1 MRRHSSPP
9 CDACPRGLN
18 RTTAR
23 QEARFGGLFLW
34 PKFTS
39 CELRATS
46 CGLPKFTSYELPGCV
61 PGRCP
66 SEREICAQI
75 ARNAAVLRACACYP
89 EGVLGVSCLGWG
101 LFGWVVFASSVFLLR
116 TFAPLPVPYPPNH
129 PCPTRCAV
137 RAQKRENVCAIVA
150 CGHPRM
156 CVLRV
161 PVRVRLRPHVYVIP
175 TPEIT
180 HQFFQRVQTV
190 YPESCR

>member
-23 QEARFGGLFLW
+23 QEARFGGLFLC
-34 PKFTS
+34 PKFTD
-39 CELRATS
+39 CE
-46 CGLPKFTSYELPGCV
+46 PPGCV

-66 SEREICAQI
+66 NEREICAEI

-89 EGVLGVSCLGWG
+89 EGVLGFGCLVWG
-101 LFGWVVFASSVFLLR
+101 LFGRGMFAPSDFLLR
-116 TFAPLPVPYPPNH
+116 TFAPLPVPYPPKH
-129 PCPTRCAV
+129 PCPTRCV
-137 RAQKRENVCAIVA
+137 MRAHKRQNVCAIVA

-156 CVLRV
+156 CALRV
-161 PVRVRLRPHVYVIP
+161 RVRVRLRPHVYVIP

-180 HQFFQRVQTV
+180 HQFFQMVQTV
-190 YPESCR
+190 YPKSCH